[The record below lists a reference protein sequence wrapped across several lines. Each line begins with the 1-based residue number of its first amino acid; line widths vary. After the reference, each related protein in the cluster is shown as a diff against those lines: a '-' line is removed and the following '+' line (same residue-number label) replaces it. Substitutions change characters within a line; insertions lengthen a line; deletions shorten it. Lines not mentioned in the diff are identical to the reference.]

1 MKKKSLTPKDIM
13 KYRQIIEK
21 LFNENYHCLSEIKK
35 IQDIVRRTEPLPM
48 NILFHLFDVRKFVGK
63 LLEELSKQFPT
74 LHIDADGL
82 KSKVNRI
89 DNSFSKEIS
98 PIIDKAKSLIKERTE
113 ESRTQEGIK
122 KEISNLINQKKIN
135 IENTI
140 NNDIINETRIV
151 MNQILD
157 KIELMAENNEARI
170 PKGKKLS
177 EQSNEEE
184 TNNTFINSSANEEK
198 QINNIIGISQMSKD
212 LKEIDNT
219 SGNQQ
224 IIDAFTQL
232 KEEFHIMKVQNQQT
246 FNELKEENKQLKE
259 EIKELKEAIKQ
270 QTETIKVLNAK
281 IEGLEAY
288 IICIKGR
295 KATKKCLQTLI
306 EKYLKKGKI
315 QYQKEENYFS
325 FICNTND
332 FQKEYLTK
340 LLNLLYNRKDY
351 FNTKAHFNGEE
362 EDNYNCT
369 NQKVVKDNLEK
380 YKEDLQD
387 LNDYKE
393 IDNKLKAIKEFVK
406 DFTLDE
412 FCNLL
417 KIDNV
422 KKYMIGLLTSEEIKE
437 MLKVNSNEISMTK
450 FYKKLHP

>member
-1 MKKKSLTPKDIM
+1 
-13 KYRQIIEK
+13 
-21 LFNENYHCLSEIKK
+21 
-35 IQDIVRRTEPLPM
+35 
-48 NILFHLFDVRKFVGK
+48 
-63 LLEELSKQFPT
+63 
-74 LHIDADGL
+74 
-82 KSKVNRI
+82 
-89 DNSFSKEIS
+89 
-98 PIIDKAKSLIKERTE
+98 
-113 ESRTQEGIK
+113 
-122 KEISNLINQKKIN
+122 
-135 IENTI
+135 
-140 NNDIINETRIV
+140 

-170 PKGKKLS
+170 SKGKKLS

-184 TNNTFINSSANEEK
+184 TNNTFINSSANEEI

-224 IIDAFTQL
+224 IIDAFTKL
-232 KEEFHIMKVQNQQT
+232 KEEFQIMKVENQQT
-246 FNELKEENKQLKE
+246 FNELKEENKQLKEENKQLKEEIKEVKE

-281 IEGLEAY
+281 IEGLETY

-325 FICNTND
+325 FTCDTND

-380 YKEDLQD
+380 YKEDLKD